1 MVKDTN
7 NIGKRLQ
14 EGDKK
19 AFEELYDR
27 YSNALY
33 GLILRMVKEESTAK
47 DVLQETFVKIWKNA
61 SKYNPEKAK
70 VFTWMYQIARNTA
83 IDKIRQL
90 QIRSSREI
98 SSEKSNIHNISVSG
112 VNPDT
117 VDLPEILNQIDE
129 KYRHVIGALFYGGLT
144 QKEASEQLNL
154 PLGTIKT
161 RLRIGLREL
170 REIFND
176 PIVLTAFSTIF
187 F

>member
-1 MVKDTN
+1 MVNDSN
-7 NIGKRLQ
+7 NIGNRLRH
-14 EGDKK
+14 GDLK
-19 AFEELYDR
+19 AFEELYD
-27 YSNALY
+27 YYADALY
-33 GLILRMVKEESTAK
+33 GMILRMVKDEHAAK

-61 SKYNPEKAK
+61 SKYDPDKAR
-70 VFTWMYQIARNTA
+70 VFTWMYQIARNSA

-90 QIRSSREI
+90 KAIAAREI
-98 SSEKSNIHNISVSG
+98 QSEQSNIHNIGISG

-129 KYRHVIGALFYGGLT
+129 KYREVIGTLFYGGMT

-170 REIFND
+170 RKVFQD